1 MKEVGNLLMNKR
13 MSTGV
18 SIEEAGT
25 DLNIKDIILE
35 NIENGNIGCF
45 KDIALLK
52 EYLVIY
58 AKYLGLNELE
68 ILDKFNEYMFEY
80 TSKIPMK
87 EIEKQVL
94 EKNKEKEEDRV
105 YSPYTKPSKKTAYK
119 NYLMLYI
126 ICITLTIFLIIWS
139 ILEVIFSR

>member
-1 MKEVGNLLMNKR
+1 MKELGEFLKR
-13 MSTGV
+13 ARVSKGV
-18 SIEEAGT
+18 SLTEACE
-25 DLNIKDIILE
+25 DLDFSTSHLE
-35 NIENGNIGCF
+35 NIESGNVRAF
-45 KDIALLK
+45 KDVYELRDDIK
-52 EYLVIY
+52 IY

-126 ICITLTIFLIIWS
+126 ICITLAIFLIIWS